1 MLRRVRAQEEIGEI
15 EKERIQL
22 KQKLDIRNSDYE
34 LKAQVEKGG
43 DRVNTK
49 IQHQRYFAG
58 V

>member
-22 KQKLDIRNSDYE
+22 KQKLDTRNSDYE
-34 LKAQVEKGG
+34 LKAQVEKGV